1 MSQVH
6 QIAPQPHQVEPIDL
20 PDDGAQLIETTGVE
34 IIERWPMPTPANVD
48 AAATTSNDNAVWAPE
63 IVEKAAEVVPFVTT
77 LPRVR

>member
-6 QIAPQPHQVEPIDL
+6 QIAPHPHQVEPTVL
-20 PDDGAQLIETTGVE
+20 PDDGAVLIETTGVE
-34 IIERWPMPTPANVD
+34 IIERWSMPTPANAD
-48 AAATTSNDNAVWAPE
+48 APPMSSNDNAMWVPE